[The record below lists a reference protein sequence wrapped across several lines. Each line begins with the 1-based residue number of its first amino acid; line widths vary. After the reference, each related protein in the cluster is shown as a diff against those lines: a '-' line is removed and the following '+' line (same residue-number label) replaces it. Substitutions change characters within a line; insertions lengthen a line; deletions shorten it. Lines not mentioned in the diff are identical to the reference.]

1 MYIIQACPPDFKS
14 NIPHLKG
21 SFQIVVSGYQCERCE
36 KDVVGRAIQ
45 CDTIGLNLNGCI
57 KITTSSKLA

>member
-21 SFQIVVSGYQCERCE
+21 SFQIVFSRYQCERCE
-36 KDVVGRAIQ
+36 KDVVGRGIQ
-45 CDTIGLNLNGCI
+45 CDDTFRSNLNGCI
-57 KITTSSKLA
+57 K